1 MVETISVGDELREL
15 IRTQSWQHLRERL
28 AELDASDVAE
38 LVIALP
44 SDSEAFIFRL
54 FGRIFCT
61 LATPKVGDAL
71 GNRGYSIAFESMM
84 MVTGPSL
91 TRLTSMCGPNSPV

>member
-15 IRTQSWQHLRERL
+15 IRTQSWQQLRERL
-28 AELDASDVAE
+28 AELDASDVAD

-54 FGRIFCT
+54 LPR
-61 LATPKVGDAL
+61 A
-71 GNRGYSIAFESMM
+71 
-84 MVTGPSL
+84 
-91 TRLTSMCGPNSPV
+91 